1 MRLRDL
7 NLKNASVSKE
17 GDKKWGLTVL
27 RGCAGLNLKALS
39 VCPGRVRWRKDF
51 ICCNQNIIQSKR
63 NSLKWLECDSTEV
76 TLTVDALHHPAEI
89 LV

>member
-7 NLKNASVSKE
+7 NLKNTSVSKE

-27 RGCAGLNLKALS
+27 RSCAGLDFK
-39 VCPGRVRWRKDF
+39 VGPGRVRWRKDF

-63 NSLKWLECDSTEV
+63 NSLEWLECDSTEV